1 MIGRWESDPR
11 PKLGTSGDRVRVDN
25 EGCLKEICEAR
36 PRRFCESRGNHMNR
50 QSQVATDNR
59 LMLHRRSRTNR
70 LRRYS
75 GNPEWAHRPDCQ
87 GFGAD
92 SAGRISVERFESTAP
107 SYTRTG
113 LFLGLNGHIRAY
125 LKAHP
130 DWEREGFTQ
139 LVQQFV
145 EMEITAHANLAGPP
159 ISELEIDKDGK
170 VHWLAKGACPPTQAD

>member
-1 MIGRWESDPR
+1 MRS
-11 PKLGTSGDRVRVDN
+11 KA
-25 EGCLKEICEAR
+25 EAFLR
-36 PRRFCESRGNHMNR
+36 ISRKPYEQAVPSIRDGQPADAAQTIANKPTE
-50 QSQVATDNR
+50 VIF
-59 LMLHRRSRTNR
+59 
-70 LRRYS
+70 